1 MGIEINTVQAQ
12 PRGGWIVNG
21 GISVP
26 DDLGNRHA
34 RAVHEWIDAGGRVV
48 DAPKLFDPVPPTI
61 TFRQLVLAAAA
72 AGWITEQEADDW
84 AARNARPQVLDA
96 VIAGLPD
103 NQQLAARVT
112 ALTMDTAKRA
122 DPLLAAAAAVAIK
135 RRDGEAPTDTAVATA
150 LDDFFRTAAAL

>member
-1 MGIEINTVQAQ
+1 MELKIKTVQIQ
-12 PRGGWIVNG
+12 SRGGWIVNG
-21 GISVP
+21 NAFVP
-26 DDLGNRHA
+26 DDPRNRHC
-34 RAVHEWIDAGGRVV
+34 RAVRKWIEAGGRVV
-48 DAPKLFDPVPPTI
+48 DAPKSLDPVPPSI
-61 TFRQLVLAAAA
+61 TFRQLVIGAAL
-72 AGWITEQEADDW
+72 AGWITEQEAEDW